1 MSELKTNLE
10 NVRRRISEAA
20 ERAGRDPGEIC
31 LIAVS
36 KTKPLEM
43 IQEMAALG
51 QQEFGENYVSE
62 LVEKQEAF
70 PDVSYH
76 MIGHLQTNKV
86 KKILGKTVLIHSV
99 DSWHLAE
106 TISREAGKKGI
117 IQPIL
122 LEINGG
128 NEPSKYGFSFE
139 EAEDALR
146 KIAALPGIRIEGLM
160 GVAPDVDDPE
170 ENRVIFRKLFQL
182 SVDIGEKNID
192 NVRMKIL
199 SMGMTN
205 DFETAIEEG
214 ATHVRIGT
222 ALFGKRI
229 YRGDEL

>member
-10 NVRRRISEAA
+10 NVRKRISDAA
-20 ERAGRDPGEIC
+20 ARAGRDPADIC

-43 IQEMAALG
+43 IREMAALG

-86 KKILGKTVLIHSV
+86 KKIVGTTVLIHSV
-99 DSWHLAE
+99 DSFHLAE
-106 TISREAGKKGI
+106 CISREAVKKGI
-117 IQPIL
+117 IQPVL

-128 NEPSKYGFSFE
+128 NEPSKYGFSFD
-139 EAEDALR
+139 EAEEALR
-146 KIAALPGIRIEGLM
+146 KIAVLPGIRTEGLM

-192 NVRMKIL
+192 NVKMKIL

-222 ALFGKRI
+222 ALFGKRN